1 MLLSRA
7 FALLADEGVSVAP
20 WHPSSFAESL
30 LGTAVFGLLGLVLLF
45 LGYKIFDWLT
55 PHLHIEK
62 ELAEK
67 NLAVAIVVAA
77 ILIALGI
84 IVARTVGA

>member
-1 MLLSRA
+1 MRRMRCEYDGYILLEV
-7 FALLADEGVSVAP
+7 LVTIVIL
-20 WHPSSFAESL
+20 
-30 LGTAVFGLLGLVLLF
+30 VFGLLGLVLLF